1 MIDERDEDRDLLE
14 AHLDGELAP
23 AEAEAL
29 GRRLAVDARLAA
41 ALEELRAERAVRRA
55 VWGAYE
61 PSDAEA
67 AAVAAGAVA
76 AAVRDGRWQHV
87 ARVARLATAAAAVVL
102 IAFAGGWVA
111 RGRLGADQAVPAVH
125 SSGGGGARPFAST
138 GGGVGAGSFPVALT
152 DESGRIIAVQHFDD
166 PQSAR
171 QFADDVGRWQS
182 RPQRRAPQAEPFV
195 PVSGE
200 F

>member
-29 GRRLAVDARLAA
+29 GRRLAADARLAA

-61 PSDAEA
+61 PTEAEA

-76 AAVRDGRWQHV
+76 AAVRDGRWNRA
-87 ARVARLATAAAAVVL
+87 ARVARLASAAAAAVVF
-102 IAFAGGWVA
+102 AFAGGWMA
-111 RGRLGADQAVPAVH
+111 RGRVAPDGAAPGPNVAGDGDGHFV
-125 SSGGGGARPFAST
+125 SSGGGA
-138 GGGVGAGSFPVALT
+138 GAGSFPVAFT
-152 DESGRIIAVQHFDD
+152 DENGRVIAVQHFDD
-166 PQSAR
+166 PQAAR
-171 QFADDVGRWQS
+171 QFADDVGRWQA
-182 RPQRRAPQAEPFV
+182 RPRRRAPEAEPLV